1 MKLAAVRLFVRN
13 IAMAQAFYG
22 KHLGLKQTVVDPE
35 GAYAVF
41 DLDGIDVVIEVVG
54 PEAPVDDQ
62 RLVGRFTGLS
72 FSVSDIQADY
82 QRLTAAGVSFV
93 GPPEQQ
99 DWGGWLATLRDPSG
113 NELQIVQYPESA

>member
-13 IAMAQAFYG
+13 LAMAQDFYG
-22 KHLGLKQTVVDPE
+22 RHLGLKQTVVDPHS
-35 GAYAVF
+35 AYAVF
-41 DLDGIDVVIEVVG
+41 DIDGVDVVIEVVA

-72 FSVSDIQADY
+72 FSVSDIQADH
-82 QRLTAAGVSFV
+82 QRLSQAGVSFV
-93 GPPEQQ
+93 GPPERQ

-113 NELQIVQYPESA
+113 NELQLVQYPPAT